1 MTATEHAPDTTGAES
16 APRRAPGRPLDGDL
30 TERLL
35 DVGMQLIA
43 ERGADALNTD
53 VITARAHAG
62 KAGFYRRW
70 PDMDHFLAA
79 IARRLSAAPVVYV
92 DGGTLADD
100 LAGLLWHQVSGQRGL
115 VTAALLS
122 RLPHSPAL
130 RDRWV
135 LDGPLDQLLTQC
147 QLLVGRHGHSVSGRW
162 FHEVADGAVRVVS
175 HLLAAR
181 LIAEHQVEPSRWAVQ
196 AEAEALV
203 ADATRRAGASS

>member
-1 MTATEHAPDTTGAES
+1 MAAAAATAEVA
-16 APRRAPGRPLDGDL
+16 RRTPGRPLDGDL

-43 ERGADALNTD
+43 EYGVDVLKTD
-53 VITARAHAG
+53 VLARRAQAG

-79 IARRLSAAPVVYV
+79 IARRLAAAPVIYV
-92 DGGTLADD
+92 DGGTLAND
-100 LAGLLWHQVSGQRGL
+100 LAELLWHQVSGQRGL

-130 RDRWV
+130 RDTWV

>member
-122 RLPHSPAL
+122 RLPHSPEL
-130 RDRWV
+130 RKVWV
-135 LDGPLDQLLTQC
+135 DAGPLDQLVTQC
-147 QLLVGRHGHSVSGRW
+147 QLLVGRHGHPIAGRW
-162 FHEVADGAVRVVS
+162 FVETADGAWRALNQ
-175 HLLAAR
+175 LLVGR
-181 LIAEHQVEPSRWAVQ
+181 LIADGQVDPFLSDV
-196 AEAEALV
+196 EAEARALIADV
-203 ADATRRAGASS
+203 ARRVEAWS